1 MAAAGCAQRLTQ
13 LKSHPPTHNP
23 APPPTR
29 WCCWTTST
37 TRATPKQPTPPPT
50 YNPAPPSH
58 QVVLLDD
65 QLRRQLLI
73 AFTEDD
79 RLHLREVAGLLRLL
93 QVRAGV
99 GGPVEWAGMWGGW
112 ECV

>member
-1 MAAAGCAQRLTQ
+1 M
-13 LKSHPPTHNP
+13 
-23 APPPTR
+23 
-29 WCCWTTST
+29 
-37 TRATPKQPTPPPT
+37 
-50 YNPAPPSH
+50 
-58 QVVLLDD
+58 VLLDD